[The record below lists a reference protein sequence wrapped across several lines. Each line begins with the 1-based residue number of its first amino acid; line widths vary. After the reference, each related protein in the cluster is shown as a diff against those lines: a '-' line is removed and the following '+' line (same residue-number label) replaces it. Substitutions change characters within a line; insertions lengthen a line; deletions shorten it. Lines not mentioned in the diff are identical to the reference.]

1 MMYIRE
7 ILTNACPK
15 AYAQAIIIGARYS
28 LFRKQGLGKNKVEMR
43 IIDYLTQQE
52 KVLTRIAEYYA
63 ITIGGAR
70 IREVSANNR

>member
-15 AYAQAIIIGARYS
+15 VYAQAIIIGARYS
-28 LFRKQGLGKNKVEMR
+28 LFRKQGLGEDKAEMR